1 MTLPPTPL
9 PTALPTTDG
18 SYLRHPDGRLE
29 LVHQTSEVAP
39 VEEVTGQETP
49 SLSPVAPAPAPAA
62 VEPARKGAVK
72 APLKE

>member
-1 MTLPPTPL
+1 MTTPPTPL
-9 PTALPTTDG
+9 PTADG

-39 VEEVTGQETP
+39 VEEATGQETP
-49 SLSPVAPAPAPAA
+49 ALSPVAPAPAPAAAA

>member
-1 MTLPPTPL
+1 MTTPPTPL
-9 PTALPTTDG
+9 PTADG

-39 VEEVTGQETP
+39 LDAVPAEEA
-49 SLSPVAPAPAPAA
+49 APADTPAAA